1 MTWLYFCLTEIP
13 EAILSAQEPNRRMC
27 LPAKTNLQTPE
38 DVFAPSNAQYMATQI
53 TENQADMISQQ
64 ETSKA
69 PVTKPN
75 KWKKTSFLKRIFKI
89 MF

>member
-1 MTWLYFCLTEIP
+1 
-13 EAILSAQEPNRRMC
+13 MC

>member
-1 MTWLYFCLTEIP
+1 
-13 EAILSAQEPNRRMC
+13 
-27 LPAKTNLQTPE
+27 
-38 DVFAPSNAQYMATQI
+38 MATQI

-69 PVTKPN
+69 LVTKPN
-75 KWKKTSFLKRIFKI
+75 KWKKTSFLKIIFKI